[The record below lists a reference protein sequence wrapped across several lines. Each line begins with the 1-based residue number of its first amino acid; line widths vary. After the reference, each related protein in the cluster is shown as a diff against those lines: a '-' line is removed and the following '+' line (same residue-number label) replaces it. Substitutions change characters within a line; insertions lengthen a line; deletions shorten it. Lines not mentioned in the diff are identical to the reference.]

1 MECQGWRPHVD
12 RGLSGRR
19 DGGSMAEPVIRDS
32 ADTSDDTV
40 EPFFRVVRGKAAPD
54 EIAALVVALMSRDSE
69 QDAQRAGR
77 TPRRRATWVDP
88 AHQHRHPWHRRYPE
102 RHG

>member
-1 MECQGWRPHVD
+1 MECQQCRPHVD

-32 ADTSDDTV
+32 ADTSDDTG
-40 EPFFRVVRGKAAPD
+40 EPFFRVVRGNPAPD